1 MAEDAT
7 AGAVPPQPKRRFRL
21 PTFHWWTRWLIC
33 AVLGIVIGTFWAIHS
48 VRSDALGGGAK
59 IGPWTTGNDFGT
71 RHASAKTRAVV
82 ALRGLLALPASEAR
96 YYNATVDDS
105 GQPLNGHCR
114 YRISGGPLPAR
125 WWSLTLYD
133 QDGYLVAN
141 DPQIYAIGSAALRPD
156 EQVRWNV
163 AVAPTQQPGNWLPSG
178 NIDHIQLT
186 LRVYLPADGGAG
198 NLERTQLPAITRE
211 AC

>member
-1 MAEDAT
+1 MDENAARV
-7 AGAVPPQPKRRFRL
+7 APPPPRGGRFRL
-21 PTFHWWTRWLIC
+21 PTLKPWARWLLCGFVGI
-33 AVLGIVIGTFWAIHS
+33 VLGFALALHAVRAGAFAASDTIGA
-48 VRSDALGGGAK
+48 
-59 IGPWTTGNDFGT
+59 WTTGKDFGT
-71 RHASAKTRAVV
+71 ADASGRTRAIV

-96 YYNATVDDS
+96 YYNAAVDDS

-114 YRISGGPLPAR
+114 YRVSGGPLPGH

-133 QDGYLVAN
+133 PQGYLVKN
-141 DPQIYAIGSAALRPD
+141 DPGLYAIGSAALRPD

-163 AVAPTQQPGNWLPSG
+163 AVAPTQQPGNWLPTG
-178 NIDHIQLT
+178 NADRFQLT
-186 LRVYLPADGGAG
+186 LRVYLPADGGTG